1 MIQPYFIVHMRFY
14 TICLIVSLL
23 WTMSFITIII
33 TTDSKSPY
41 QYDKPLYNTTTKYN
55 ILVSEEDS
63 VQPTTIIIHKKTFLR
78 KKVAREQVNHQYD
91 ELQSL
96 RQQFLMIHRQLRIME
111 RNYHHIEK
119 NATLS
124 ITKRESQDTNESMNK
139 IQQQYQELT
148 ETYYHINKRL
158 QQLRPNVQHEY

>member
-23 WTMSFITIII
+23 WTMSFVTIII
-33 TTDSKSPY
+33 TTESKSPY
-41 QYDKPLYNTTTKYN
+41 QYDKPLYNTTTTKYN
-55 ILVSEEDS
+55 ILVSEEDNI
-63 VQPTTIIIHKKTFLR
+63 QPTIIHKKTFLR
-78 KKVAREQVNHQYD
+78 KKVYREQIDHQYD

-96 RQQFLMIHRQLRIME
+96 RHQLLMIHRQLRIME

-124 ITKRESQDTNESMNK
+124 ITKRKPQETNESMNK